1 MPVRHGERPLR
12 LSAFRLR
19 IFFRS
24 FPSPSCPG
32 LTRASMQKSRSRSAS
47 TGARR
52 LHLSMDHLIK
62 SGGDESE
69 QWRGITR
76 ALTRA
81 ARTISLTLPWRAV
94 LFKQRRMRSIGYRT
108 ADARGGG
115 VVLSTMRT
123 ARSCSPPPARS
134 ARDLPLQEG
143 VKSETHREND
153 EACPRGRAT
162 SVTKVATKAAFRP
175 LRASNMFERTLR
187 H

>member
-1 MPVRHGERPLR
+1 MAWHNSGAHTRRENNITHPPLE
-12 LSAFRLR
+12 
-19 IFFRS
+19 
-24 FPSPSCPG
+24 G
-32 LTRASMQKSRSRSAS
+32 
-47 TGARR
+47 
-52 LHLSMDHLIK
+52 
-62 SGGDESE
+62 
-69 QWRGITR
+69 
-76 ALTRA
+76 
-81 ARTISLTLPWRAV
+81 RTVQATP
-94 LFKQRRMRSIGYRT
+94 MRSIGYRT
-108 ADARGGG
+108 ADARDGG